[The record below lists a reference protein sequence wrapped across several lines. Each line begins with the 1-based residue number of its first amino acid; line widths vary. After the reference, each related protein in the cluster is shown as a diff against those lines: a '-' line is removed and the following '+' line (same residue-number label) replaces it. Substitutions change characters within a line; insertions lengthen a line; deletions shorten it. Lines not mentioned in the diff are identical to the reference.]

1 MTNSGNC
8 KQSFIYFLFYLLSL
22 HRHPHFI
29 KSLVDYIINEPN
41 EGEADYKVCY
51 KYPFVSSEI
60 LACEIMGLI
69 KAFFEE
75 ADADSHLSLSKNFDQ
90 VSQESGLK
98 EQDKEISEGSEEKE
112 GSSHKKNSEILVK
125 EEIGIIFIF
134 LKKN

>member
-1 MTNSGNC
+1 MKNSENC
-8 KQSFIYFLFYLLSL
+8 KQSSCFFLFILLSL

-29 KSLVDYIINEPN
+29 KSLVDYIIIEPN
-41 EGEADYKVCY
+41 EGESDYKICY
-51 KYPFVSSEI
+51 KYPFISSEI

-98 EQDKEISEGSEEKE
+98 EQDKELGEGSEEKE
-112 GSSHKKNSEILVK
+112 GVAHKKNSEILVK
-125 EEIGIIFIF
+125 EEIGIIIIF
-134 LKKN
+134 